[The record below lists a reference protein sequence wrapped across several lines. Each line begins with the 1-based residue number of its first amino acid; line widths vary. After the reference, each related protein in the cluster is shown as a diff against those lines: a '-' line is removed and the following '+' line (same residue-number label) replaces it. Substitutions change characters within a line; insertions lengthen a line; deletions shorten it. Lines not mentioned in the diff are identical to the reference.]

1 MTEHVKHT
9 DERSLTMRGITMAA
23 ALLLALPMAVAGDQA
38 SYRAGPISDLRAEAP
53 PPWSQQD
60 PADSLYRAAR
70 EAMNRNEFERAARS
84 FNQIWQRHPRSS
96 YAPDALYWEAYT
108 RYRMAETDDLERA
121 LELLEIQRERYAEA
135 QTRTNGDARS
145 LSARITGLLA
155 RRGNES
161 AARSVAIAANEIA
174 GMGRQIG
181 EEVAVQMAVV
191 AEEMAA
197 QGEIIGREAAIA
209 LERAGARIDQAI
221 VRGQLRGRGYGDV
234 PEQCRDDVETQLAA
248 LNALIH
254 MRADRA
260 TPVLERIMARRDEC
274 AAPIRRQAIFLI
286 ADKRS
291 DRTVDLLLAAARDDP
306 DTEVRRQ
313 AVFWLSEVDDP
324 RAVEA
329 LEGFLA
335 ESDDA
340 EIRERA
346 VFALSQ
352 HDSPR
357 ARQILRRVARDEST
371 PRELRTKAIFWLG
384 SEGSPEDVEFL
395 KQMFSRTGDAEVNE
409 RILFAV
415 GQDERPQNVQW
426 LLSVAAD
433 GNASPELRQKAVFW
447 AAEAGASA
455 SALGG
460 LYDRLQD
467 RELKERILFGLSQ
480 SSQPDA
486 IDKLIQIARTEQ
498 DTELR
503 KRAIFWLG
511 NSNDPRAAD
520 VLMEL
525 LTGGN

>member
-1 MTEHVKHT
+1 MSETLKHI
-9 DERSLTMRGITMAA
+9 DERSLMMRGMVMAA
-23 ALLLALPMAVAGDQA
+23 ALLLALPMAAVGDQA
-38 SYRAGPISDLRAEAP
+38 SYTAGPTSGLGVEAP
-53 PPWSQQD
+53 APWNQQD

-70 EAMNRNEFERAARS
+70 DAMNRNQFERAAAS
-84 FNQIWQRHPRSS
+84 FNRIWDRYPRSS
-96 YAPDALYWEAYT
+96 YAPDAMYWEAYS
-108 RYRMAETDDLERA
+108 RYRLGETEELERA
-121 LELLEIQRERYAEA
+121 LELLELQRQRYAEA

-155 RRGNES
+155 RRGDES
-161 AARSVAIAANEIA
+161 AAQSIVVAANEIA
-174 GMGRQIG
+174 GMSQRIG
-181 EEVAVQMAVV
+181 AEVAAQMAVV

-197 QGEIIGREAAIA
+197 QGEIIGREAALA
-209 LERAGARIDQAI
+209 VERAGAEIDRAI
-221 VRGQLRGRGYGDV
+221 VQGRMRGRASGDI
-234 PEQCRDDVETQLAA
+234 PAQCRDEVETQMAA
-248 LNALIH
+248 LNALIQ

-260 TPVLERIMARRDEC
+260 IPVLERVMARRDEC
-274 AAPIRRQAIFLI
+274 AAPIRRRAIFLI

-291 DRTVDLLLAAARDDP
+291 DRTVDLLLDAARNDP
-306 DTEVRRQ
+306 DMEVRRQ

-329 LEGFLA
+329 LERFLA
-335 ESDDA
+335 DSEDE

-357 ARQILRRVARDEST
+357 AREILRGVARDEST
-371 PRELRTKAIFWLG
+371 STELRSKAIFWLG
-384 SEGSPEDVEFL
+384 SQGSPEDVEFL
-395 KQMFSRTGDAEVNE
+395 KQMFGRTGDASVNE

-415 GQDERPQNVQW
+415 GQDERPDNVQW
-426 LLSVAAD
+426 LLSVA
-433 GNASPELRQKAVFW
+433 GNGNVPLELRRKAVFW

-460 LYDRLQD
+460 LYDRLED
-467 RELKERILFGLSQ
+467 RVLKERILIGLSQ
-480 SSQPDA
+480 SSQPEA
-486 IDKLIQIARTEQ
+486 IVKLIDIARTEQ

-520 VLMEL
+520 VLMDL
-525 LTGGN
+525 LSGG